1 VRSDKHGD
9 HWTLSIDDMANTLDV
24 DSDTE
29 EIAKAFVAQ
38 VTGKDPWP
46 DSPLIGHELDGFW
59 AAVLDVWTAMHQ
71 ESEH

>member
-1 VRSDKHGD
+1 
-9 HWTLSIDDMANTLDV
+9 LDV

-46 DSPLIGHELDGFW
+46 DSTLIGHELDGFW